1 MNDYI
6 GFVFLSLTASEITP
20 RTKKMKNYYQL
31 FFGGQIF
38 MRQGI
43 LPHLENFKEE
53 EEDIAIGR
61 KNLRILWAFYPIFSH
76 DCQPRQIL
84 FCLKKTQ

>member
-1 MNDYI
+1 
-6 GFVFLSLTASEITP
+6 
-20 RTKKMKNYYQL
+20 
-31 FFGGQIF
+31 

-43 LPHLENFKEE
+43 LPHLENFKKEEE

-84 FCLKKTQ
+84 FCLKKHNKN